1 MNLEISKIQLLNP
14 SLSSVKYEKRN
25 ATRALDGILTF
36 QSNGC
41 AETSDQHNKQWW
53 KAEFAEIHVVTSIKI
68 LPRYDCCRERYSQVT
83 VDTSL
88 DGNTWTLCAHL
99 GGSLKTAAGNSWVD
113 AKCPESTM
121 AKYVKIIL
129 HDKLNLMLCEVQAYG
144 TSRPGTFTQ
153 CSEISLVYRI

>member
-1 MNLEISKIQLLNP
+1 MILEPTSQKIIIFDATQ
-14 SLSSVKYEKRN
+14 SSVHGHNKASKAIDGKLTGFGEK
-25 ATRALDGILTF
+25 G
-36 QSNGC
+36 GC
-41 AETSDQHNKQWW
+41 AETSSKHDKQWW
-53 KAEFAEIHVVTSIKI
+53 MGEISENHVVTSIRI
-68 LPRYDCCRERYSQVT
+68 MPRYDCCRERYSHVT

-129 HDKLNLMLCEVQAYG
+129 HDKNLFALCEVEAFGYK
-144 TSRPGTFTQ
+144 PGTIR
-153 CSEISLVYRI
+153 SGNHWG